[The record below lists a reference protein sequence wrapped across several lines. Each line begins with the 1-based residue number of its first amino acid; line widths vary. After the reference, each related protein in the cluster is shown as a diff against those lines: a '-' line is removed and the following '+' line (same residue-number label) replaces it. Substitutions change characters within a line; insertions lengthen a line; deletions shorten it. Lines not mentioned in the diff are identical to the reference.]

1 MIVFTAPMP
10 SRFQSLRNL
19 LVDFRVVISF
29 VLFTSL
35 IALDVFMGWKPR
47 AIYAPGEWQGLLGC
61 GLVLAGLGV
70 RSWAAGVLF
79 KGKELAVAGPYS
91 LCRHPLYLGSFLMML
106 GYCHLIGDPSNY
118 LFIVVA
124 VAAIY
129 WATMGREEERMGEKY
144 STRWHEHA
152 AKTPRL
158 LPLHPTRFVSAPWSA
173 RQWLKNREY
182 QAVISSLI
190 GLACIELWRIYF

>member
-1 MIVFTAPMP
+1 MIVIAAPMP
-10 SRFQSLRNL
+10 SRIQSLRNL

-35 IALDVFMGWKPR
+35 IGLDVVMGWKPR
-47 AIYAPGEWQGLLGC
+47 AIIAADQWHGLLGC
-61 GLVLAGLGV
+61 FLVLAGLAV
-70 RSWAAGVLF
+70 RSWAAGVLR
-79 KGKELAVAGPYS
+79 KGKDLAVGGPYS

-106 GYCHLIGDPSNY
+106 GFCHLIGDPSNY
-118 LFIVVA
+118 LYVVIP

-144 STRWHEHA
+144 SSRWYNHA

-158 LPLHPTRFVSAPWSA
+158 LPLRPMNYVAAPWSLS
-173 RQWLKNREY
+173 QWLRNREY
-182 QAVISSLI
+182 QAVLSSLA
-190 GLACIELWRIYF
+190 GLAALEVWRRYL